1 MIQLIGRNKKEIN
14 IEKPE
19 KVVSIFKS
27 LNITDDEYVAILNGN
42 PALNSDVVNP
52 EDELTILEI
61 FSGG

>member
-19 KVVSIFKS
+19 KVGSIFKN

-42 PALNSDVVNP
+42 PALNNDLVNP